1 MSIPNFNKASLR
13 SSATTIDP
21 DDVLTLGPL
30 DSLSVG
36 LSWDASSNEQSGLA
50 GKAAKRLG
58 CDLDAG
64 VTILQGGEPVLM
76 AWMDNLDPA
85 KDRSIIHTGDNTTG
99 AGEGDDETLEIATF
113 GGIATEFDSLVF
125 FAANYKKTSL
135 ARRMANKGKESIGFH
150 AAENVKMTLY
160 TASDGDHQAFSIRPS
175 LLTDDNVC
183 LIARADR
190 VTKGD
195 PNSDW
200 SIRRINKMVTI
211 PKGDKRALLRS
222 AIAA

>member
-1 MSIPNFNKASLR
+1 MSTPNFNKAAMR
-13 SSATTIDP
+13 SSAVTIDP
-21 DDVLTLGPL
+21 DDVLTMGPF

-36 LSWDASSNEQSGLA
+36 LSWDASANEQSGLA

-76 AWMDNLDPA
+76 AWMDNLDPV
-85 KDRSIIHTGDNTTG
+85 KDRSVIHTGDNTTG

-113 GGIATEFDSLVF
+113 GAIPAEFDSLIF
-125 FAANYKKTSL
+125 FAANYKKDSF
-135 ARRMANKGKESIGFH
+135 ARRMANKGKESVGFH
-150 AAENVKMTLY
+150 GADNVKMTLY
-160 TASDGDHQAFSIRPS
+160 TASGDDHQAFSIRPS

-190 VTKGD
+190 ATKGD
-195 PNSDW
+195 QNSDW
-200 SIRRINKMVTI
+200 EIRRISKMTTV
-211 PKGDKRALLRS
+211 PKGDKRALLR
-222 AIAA
+222 AAMAA